1 MRSESGSAFNVRIAT
16 LTFRKDTSSG
26 SPFSKFPL
34 ASRGELPRVCAISYP
49 SVTNGKDS
57 HHNGV
62 HSVPR
67 PRTISN
73 QQILD
78 AAKRCFLEQG
88 PHVSM
93 EVIAEALGVSS
104 QAILKR
110 FGSKQEVMLAAMAPA
125 DEAAWIP
132 LVEAGPN
139 DQPIRR
145 QLTVI
150 LEELATFFVQLAQQ
164 ISVLRFSGIDP
175 RDLMARYEEAPPLRD
190 IRVLAEWLDKAA
202 RQNLI
207 RPIDSQAMAMMML
220 TSMHGPAMLTDMLG
234 KHPTGHSQSQYVNFV
249 ADIVLQGLQHN
260 SKHCVSAFQNNQQI
274 NTPNTAKKSR

>member
-1 MRSESGSAFNVRIAT
+1 M
-16 LTFRKDTSSG
+16 
-26 SPFSKFPL
+26 
-34 ASRGELPRVCAISYP
+34 
-49 SVTNGKDS
+49 
-57 HHNGV
+57 
-62 HSVPR
+62 PR

-78 AAKRCFLEQG
+78 AAKRCFLDQG

-93 EVIAEALGVSS
+93 EVIAEDLGVSS

-132 LVEAGPN
+132 LVEAGPS
-139 DQPIRR
+139 DQPIRQ
-145 QLTVI
+145 QLTEI
-150 LEELATFFVQLAQQ
+150 LEELATFFVQLARQ

-175 RDLMARYEEAPPLRD
+175 RDLMSRYDEAPPLRD
-190 IRVLAEWLDKAA
+190 IRILAAWLDQAA
-202 RQNLI
+202 QQNFIRQ
-207 RPIDSQAMAMMML
+207 IDSRAMAMMML

-249 ADIVLQGLQHN
+249 VDIVLQGLESN
-260 SKHCVSAFQNNQQI
+260 STDAQSAPAI
-274 NTPNTAKKSR
+274 DDSKIS